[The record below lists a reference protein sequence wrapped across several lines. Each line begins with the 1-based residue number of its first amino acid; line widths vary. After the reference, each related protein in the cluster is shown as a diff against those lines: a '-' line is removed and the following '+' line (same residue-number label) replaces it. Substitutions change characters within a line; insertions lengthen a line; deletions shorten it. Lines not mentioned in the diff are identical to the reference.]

1 MQSSLNL
8 SRTELARRIVEIS
21 HITGQFQL
29 RSGATSH
36 EYFDKYLF
44 ESDPLLLK
52 NIAVQLKS
60 TMPVEL
66 FANAKFLAGLEMGGI
81 PIATMLSQ
89 ETGIPSL
96 FVRKVAKT
104 HGTNKLAE
112 GLDFKEQRVVIVED
126 VVSSGGQIIIST
138 GDLIERGA
146 IISDAICVID
156 RESGGR
162 EKLEEAGITLHTLF
176 TMTELKQ
183 HLSA

>member
-1 MQSSLNL
+1 MQPVLNL
-8 SRTELARRIVEIS
+8 SRTELARRLYEIS
-21 HITGQFQL
+21 HITGEFEL

-52 NIAVQLKS
+52 NIAMQLS
-60 TMPVEL
+60 ETMDSGL
-66 FANAKFLAGLEMGGI
+66 FANAKCLAGLEMGGI
-81 PIATMLSQ
+81 PIATILSQ

-112 GLDFKEQRVVIVED
+112 GPEFTGQRVVIVED

-146 IISDAICVID
+146 IITDAICVID

-162 EKLEEAGITLHTLF
+162 EKLEDAGIALHALF

>member
-8 SRTELARRIVEIS
+8 SRTELARQIFEIS

-60 TMPVEL
+60 TMPDEL
-66 FANAKFLAGLEMGGI
+66 FANAKYLAGLEMGGI

-89 ETGIPSL
+89 ETGIP
-96 FVRKVAKT
+96 F
-104 HGTNKLAE
+104 
-112 GLDFKEQRVVIVED
+112 D
-126 VVSSGGQIIIST
+126 
-138 GDLIERGA
+138 
-146 IISDAICVID
+146 
-156 RESGGR
+156 
-162 EKLEEAGITLHTLF
+162 
-176 TMTELKQ
+176 
-183 HLSA
+183 